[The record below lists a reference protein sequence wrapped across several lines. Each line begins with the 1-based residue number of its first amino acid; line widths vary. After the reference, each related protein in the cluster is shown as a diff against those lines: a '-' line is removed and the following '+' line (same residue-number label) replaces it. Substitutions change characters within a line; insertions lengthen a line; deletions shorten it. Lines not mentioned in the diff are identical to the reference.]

1 MLLSD
6 LYEHYGTWT
15 QLVREL
21 KLGNSTY
28 QVWRKQ
34 GYIPF
39 KAQLLIENQTNGLFK
54 ASEEHGKPPKKKEGP
69 PIISTKEKKLG

>member
-1 MLLSD
+1 MLLSE

-21 KLGNSTY
+21 NLGNSTY
-28 QVWRKQ
+28 QIWRKK

-39 KAQLLIENQTNGLFK
+39 KAQLLIENKTKGFFK
-54 ASEEHGKPPKKKEGP
+54 AYEEHGEPPVKRGVRSP
-69 PIISTKEKKLG
+69 ST

>member
-6 LYEHYGTWT
+6 LYEYYGSWT
-15 QLVREL
+15 RLVRDL
-21 KLGNSTY
+21 NLGNTTY

-39 KAQLLIENQTNGLFK
+39 KAQLLIENKTDGFFK
-54 ASEEHGKPPKKKEGP
+54 ACEEHGKPA
-69 PIISTKEKKLG
+69 EKRSPNLTSSKY